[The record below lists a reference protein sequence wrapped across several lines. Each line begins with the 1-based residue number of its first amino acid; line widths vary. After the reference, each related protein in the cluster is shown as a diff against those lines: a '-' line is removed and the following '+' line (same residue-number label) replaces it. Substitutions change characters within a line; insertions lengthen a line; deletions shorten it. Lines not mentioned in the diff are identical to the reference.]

1 MQGKSAVRIRRKYVV
16 GVQNQHTAGRQ
27 AGSKFFTVAGKKR
40 KKEAARISYQQHAP
54 LFRLVNHASGHGAT
68 LRVSL
73 SSGVLLTVPF
83 PRSGLFLCDCP
94 FPAVPLPVRS
104 SCIPLK
110 EARNRPGISGD
121 TPPKKNSRSQSGH
134 DSNTTRADAVL
145 SCMHGAIPR
154 LFLALGTGLVF
165 PVPVPGQCPFPL

>member
-110 EARNRPGISGD
+110 EARNRPGFPE
-121 TPPKKNSRSQSGH
+121 TPPPEKTPGANRVM
-134 DSNTTRADAVL
+134 TRTPPGRMPSYPACTAL
-145 SCMHGAIPR
+145 FHGYSWR
-154 LFLALGTGLVF
+154 WEQVWFF

>member
-83 PRSGLFLCDCP
+83 PAPAYSYAIVHFLP
-94 FPAVPLPVRS
+94 
-104 SCIPLK
+104 
-110 EARNRPGISGD
+110 
-121 TPPKKNSRSQSGH
+121 SRYPSVH
-134 DSNTTRADAVL
+134 HAYR
-145 SCMHGAIPR
+145 
-154 LFLALGTGLVF
+154 
-165 PVPVPGQCPFPL
+165 